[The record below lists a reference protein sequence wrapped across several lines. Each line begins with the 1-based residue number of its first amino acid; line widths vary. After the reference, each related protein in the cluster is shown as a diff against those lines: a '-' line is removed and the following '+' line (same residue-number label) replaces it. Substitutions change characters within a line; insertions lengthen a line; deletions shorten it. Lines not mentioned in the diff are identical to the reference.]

1 MKVLIVIGL
10 ALASVTSG
18 AQTTNFNQIQ
28 HVETALNHLTVF
40 ELGEPIITAV
50 IADHDAFQIQRQDDK
65 VFLMPLQPGISTNL
79 FIWTPTRQLSYEID
93 AAGDA
98 TKMNVT
104 IRNVPPTQHGPGQSL
119 GNPAPSDQEIQK
131 IASLVLTQTLLGT
144 KDISHEARKPPVD
157 CVSVELVQ
165 VYRGKDRLYIRYSIT
180 NLTNSPFRVTTPDI
194 SQPLPTQQPISML
207 SLRDHQ
213 LSPQTFSAF
222 KAKQGSSV
230 PVVSAESQQRDLAP
244 GQKTTGVIS
253 VHGSENNP
261 PQLYQLNFGAD
272 QNHPVTVAAVL

>member
-1 MKVLIVIGL
+1 MKALITIGL

-79 FIWTPTRQLSYEID
+79 FIWTSTRQLGYEID
-93 AAGDA
+93 AAGDV
-98 TKMNVT
+98 TRMDFT
-104 IRNVPPTQHGPGQSL
+104 IRNVPPVQHGQGQSATT
-119 GNPAPSDQEIQK
+119 APSDQEIQK

-144 KDISHEARKPPVD
+144 RDISREARKPPAD
-157 CVSVELVQ
+157 CVTVELDQ
-165 VYRGKDRLYIRYSIT
+165 IFRGKDRLYIRYSIT
-180 NLTNSPFRVTTPDI
+180 NLTKSPFRVTTPDV

-207 SLRDHQ
+207 SLRDLQ

-222 KAKQGSSV
+222 KATPGSSM
-230 PVVSAESQQRDLAP
+230 PVASAETQQRDLAP
-244 GQKTTGVIS
+244 GQTTTGVIS

-272 QNHPVTVAAVL
+272 QNHPVTAEAVL